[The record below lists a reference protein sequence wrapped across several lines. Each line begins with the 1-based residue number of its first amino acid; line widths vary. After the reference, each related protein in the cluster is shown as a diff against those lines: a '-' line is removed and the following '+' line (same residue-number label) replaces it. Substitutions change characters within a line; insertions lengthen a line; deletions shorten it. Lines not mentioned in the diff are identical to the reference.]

1 MLISPASPCRSVEA
15 HGRQSE
21 RNTIGKGET
30 VIIPPPAPKRDNLL
44 LLEGAQQLQAPLQD
58 GHQSDAIVA
67 TSAQMRRVL
76 GIARQLASTHATA
89 LIQGESGTGK
99 EVIAKAIHAWSPRAH
114 QPLITIDC
122 TTIPESLMESELFGH
137 ERGAFTGA
145 LVTKRGL
152 FEEGNCGTIFLDE
165 VGEMPLS
172 AQAKLLR
179 VLQEQ
184 IIRRVGGTT
193 SIHIDV
199 RVLAATNKDL
209 RTLVQKRR
217 FREDLYY
224 RLNGVVITLPPL
236 RERPEDI
243 LALAHHFL
251 DMYRQQFGRKVAGI
265 APETIEVLLR
275 YAWPGN
281 VREMEKAIERAV
293 ILGRTHLIMPEDLPP
308 SLLGGEDFKTAVDHK
323 RSTLMQLEKAHIL
336 AALSDHRWNQTKV
349 AAELGIS
356 RTTLWRK
363 MKRYDI
369 DIPS

>member
-1 MLISPASPCRSVEA
+1 
-15 HGRQSE
+15 
-21 RNTIGKGET
+21 
-30 VIIPPPAPKRDNLL
+30 VIIPPPAQKRDNLL
-44 LLEGAQQLQAPLQD
+44 LLEGSMQLQAPLHD
-58 GHQSDAIVA
+58 SHYFDAIVA
-67 TSAQMRRVL
+67 ESSQMQRVL
-76 GIARQLASTHATA
+76 EIARQLASTHATA

-99 EVIAKAIHAWSPRAH
+99 EVIAKAIHAWSPRAN
-114 QPLITIDC
+114 QALITIDC
-122 TTIPESLMESELFGH
+122 TTIPEPLMESELFGH

-209 RTLVQKRR
+209 KTLVHQRR

-243 LALAHHFL
+243 LALVNHFL
-251 DMYRQQFGRKVAGI
+251 NMYRQQFGRKVVGM
-265 APETIEVLLR
+265 APETMELLLR

-281 VREMEKAIERAV
+281 VRELEKAIERAV
-293 ILGRTHLIMPEDLPP
+293 ILGHSHFIMPEDLPP
-308 SLLGGEDFKTAVDHK
+308 SLLGRDDFKTAVDHK
-323 RSTLMQLEKAHIL
+323 RSTLVQLEKAHIL
-336 AALSDHRWNQTKV
+336 VALSEHRWNQTKV

-369 DIPS
+369 GMPS

>member
-1 MLISPASPCRSVEA
+1 M
-15 HGRQSE
+15 
-21 RNTIGKGET
+21 
-30 VIIPPPAPKRDNLL
+30 IIPPPAQKRDNLL
-44 LLEGAQQLQAPLQD
+44 LLEGIMQLQAPLHD
-58 GHQSDAIVA
+58 SHHFDAIVA
-67 TSAQMRRVL
+67 ESAQMQRVL
-76 GIARQLASTHATA
+76 EIARQLASTHATA

-99 EVIAKAIHAWSPRAH
+99 EVIAKAIHAWSPRAN
-114 QPLITIDC
+114 QALVTIDC
-122 TTIPESLMESELFGH
+122 TTMPESLMESELFGH

-184 IIRRVGGTT
+184 TIRRVGGTA

-209 RTLVQKRR
+209 KTLVHQRR

-243 LALAHHFL
+243 LALVNHFL
-251 DMYRQQFGRKVAGI
+251 NMYRQQFGRKVAGM
-265 APETIEVLLR
+265 APETMELLLR

-281 VREMEKAIERAV
+281 VRELEKAIERAV
-293 ILGRTHLIMPEDLPP
+293 ILGHSHLIMPEDLPP
-308 SLLGGEDFKTAVDHK
+308 SLLGRDDFKTVADHK
-323 RSTLMQLEKAHIL
+323 RSTLVQLEKAHIL
-336 AALSDHRWNQTKV
+336 VALSEHRWNQTKV

-369 DIPS
+369 GIPS